1 MGNCVIDNSMV
12 PHPRQCR
19 LAMTVERERI
29 SVVIADSLQ
38 EPGARLLCRDIQ
50 LPFEVKDQDSVLPA
64 VAAIE
69 NAVYENPALLADYDA
84 AFVSVDSGMWTV
96 VPQAAQTEDMDEA
109 IAIASLPQ
117 EKTVRTTAVRCPID
131 GTGTVLVSLLPT
143 EIVGFLQ
150 RTFNNPSICHPLQ
163 LLAAHFVR
171 SARINGTPTVHAH
184 FRAGRRMDIIVLDRS
199 SLLLANTFSYHDPM
213 DAVYYL
219 LASTSTLGLE
229 AAGVQLRLS
238 GEPSSRQELMP
249 LISPHMPS
257 VMSAV
262 FPAALL
268 REGTQAL
275 NAPLELTTK
284 VCE

>member
-1 MGNCVIDNSMV
+1 MIDNSMV

-19 LAMTVERERI
+19 LAMSVERERI

-38 EPGARLLCRDIQ
+38 EPGSRLLCRDIH
-50 LPFEVKDQDSVLPA
+50 LPFEVKDSDSILPA

-69 NAVYENPALLADYDA
+69 NAVYENPALLADYDST
-84 AFVSVDSGMWTV
+84 FVSIDSGMWVV
-96 VPQAAQTEDMDEA
+96 VPQAAVDEDMDEA
-109 IAIASLPQ
+109 IAISSLPQ
-117 EKTVRTTAVRCPID
+117 EKTIRTTAVRCPVE
-131 GTGTVLVSLLPT
+131 GSGTVLVSLLPS
-143 EIVGFLQ
+143 EISGFLQ

-163 LLAAHFVR
+163 LLTTHF
-171 SARINGTPTVHAH
+171 ARTARLNGAPTMHAH
-184 FRAGRRMDIIVLDRS
+184 FRSGRRMDIIVLDGTV
-199 SLLLANTFSYHDPM
+199 LMLANTFSYHDPM

-219 LASTSTLGLE
+219 LASVSTLGLD
-229 AAGVQLRLS
+229 AADVQLRLS
-238 GEPSSRQELMP
+238 GEPSSRQELVP
-249 LISPHMPS
+249 LISPHIPS
-257 VMSAV
+257 VMAAV